1 MQKKTLLS
9 ACIALALSGQGWAA
23 DPGDAEGV
31 ASERKGSRI
40 SCPTNPDQLSPEQL
54 KTLPSECSD
63 THDNKLFSW
72 IAVGATAL
80 FTTFAATELNNNDG
94 HHAHTSDTP
103 PSPPDDDNG
112 DDIPDGGGVT
122 PVKNVPVTFNN
133 AVIWDKDAG
142 TLQIRNATFTYA
154 ENPDGSYTLTSK
166 DGRTTIVQSW
176 QVHESTNTVVFTGKN
191 AGGDLLWSY
200 DDTGQIIVTKLNGV
214 VVDGER
220 GSHITIN
227 DATIIDQGGNTALN
241 GGTVLRVDGNNIVL
255 NNEGK
260 TVAIGEGSIV
270 GILTGDNITI
280 NNDGDTVVAGGT
292 AVIVNGDNASL
303 YNIGDADVS
312 AGGTGS
318 VINGDGAY
326 VVNQG
331 NMTIDGENSIG
342 SKIVG
347 DDATVKQSG
356 DLYVSGGARGIEIA
370 GDRMKLGNTGNI
382 TVVNTNSIGVAIEGN
397 DAIFANVGNI
407 NVSDSAVGVSVT
419 GNSGRLSLAGDV
431 LVGDFSTGLNITGNN
446 NSVTLATNELNVTGQ
461 QATGVNLTG
470 DGNTV
475 DITGNILVDK
485 DQKTDN
491 AVDYFF
497 APSTGVSVQGDNNNL
512 TLDGSLTVIADSELT
527 THTYSEIDGS
537 QENISGI
544 IISGDN
550 NNINITGGIHLVGEE
565 AQLSDGSI
573 PASQRTSFGQT
584 PLIGVDGHSS
594 VYLDGDSSVSGAFP
608 VGYYNIINLSHGASL
623 EIGGHATFSSQDVD
637 VYNHYFMDTPAII
650 AVQSGSLLKNEGSV
664 SVQNIGF
671 VEVRDRNSIAINNG
685 DITLLQYDYSTPA
698 SSSQE
703 PGASVFFSE
712 DNSSA
717 INNGIITAK
726 VMDQYSVTNMISS
739 ENISYD
745 FVFNN
750 HVLSM
755 TGMTAGNSGSVYND
769 STGLIDMYGRGNVG
783 MLAISNSTASNAG
796 QIKLDT
802 LWVDAEDTTQR
813 QGNLRS
819 NTAID
824 YGVGMATGSDTY
836 SGPGMNATAINQ
848 QSGSI
853 TIYNAGA
860 GMAAY
865 GYGNTVINQGEIN
878 LEKNENYDDSI
889 GQNKLVGMAV
899 YDSGTAIN
907 DRTGIININAEAGQ
921 AFYNDGTGFI
931 INYGTIC
938 TFGTCQNSSDY
949 VDPNHAIS
957 DVLSD
962 GDILSHDKQ
971 TVSLTNS
978 TLIEGEVT
986 NAGKVSNG
994 FIMIDNGGELKNQT
1008 TGTINTNIKINSGG
1022 VLTNDGTLNT
1032 VEMTGGTFNNNGTLN
1047 STVTLDQ
1054 SSDAVL
1060 NNTGSLSTLQLK
1072 DGTVNNSGISTAR
1085 VNAQG
1090 DAVFNNLV
1098 GGEARKGA
1106 ILYNSAVINNEG
1118 TWKLGYQN
1126 EGNNAGT
1133 LDIDD
1138 QSVFNNRGSLILDNS
1153 KNAIRFQGANADATL
1168 YNTGEMRL
1176 DTAMGNGAIHY
1187 DSGAS
1192 QFINNGQ
1199 VDAKVTIAVS
1209 TADATEDNAFFW
1221 NQENGVINFDHDG
1234 TSAVTFT
1241 HNNFVAQND
1250 GTMNVSGN
1258 NAVAMEGDKNAQLV
1272 NNGTLNLG
1280 TEGTADSGMVG
1291 MQLNANATADAVIE
1305 NNGTINIFANDS
1317 FAFSV
1322 LGTEGHVVNNGTVVI
1337 ADGVTGSGLIK
1348 QGNGVNVEGV
1358 NGNNGN
1364 NTEVHYGDYALPD
1377 VPNTATASAASDNH
1391 LANSGMNNLS
1401 GYVVGTN
1408 PDGSAGT
1415 LMVNNASMYGVG
1427 INTGFAAGTADTT
1440 VTFDNVVKG
1449 SNLSNAD
1456 AITSTSIV
1464 WTATGSTDASGNV
1477 DVTMSKKAYTDV
1489 ATDSSVN
1496 DVAKALDAGYTN
1508 NELYTSLNV
1517 GTTAELNSALKQI
1530 SGSQA
1535 TTVFREARVLSNRFS
1550 MLADAA
1556 PKMGNDLAFN
1566 VVAKGDPRAELDNNA
1581 EYDMMAL
1588 RKTLNLSEHQTM
1600 SLEYGI
1606 ARLDGKGAQNAG
1618 DNGVTG
1624 GYSQF
1629 FGLKHQLA
1637 FENGMSWN
1645 NALRYDIHQLDSS
1658 RSVAYGDVS
1667 KTADTSVKQQYLELR
1682 SEGGKTFELHE
1693 GVNMTPYAGVKLR
1706 HTLEGSYQERN
1717 AGDFNL
1723 NMNSGSETAV
1733 DSIVGL
1739 KLNYAGKDGWS
1750 ANATLEGGPN
1760 LSYSKS
1766 QRTASLA
1773 GAGNHHFNVDD
1784 GQKGS
1789 GINSLASVGVKFGS
1803 KERSLVLDAYHW
1815 KEDGISDK
1823 GVMLSVKKTF

>member
-31 ASERKGSRI
+31 ARERKGSRI
-40 SCPTNPDQLSPEQL
+40 SCPTNPDKLSPEQL
-54 KTLPSECSD
+54 KTLPSECSE

-94 HHAHTSDTP
+94 HHAHTTDTP

-112 DDIPDGGGVT
+112 DDIPDDGGVT
-122 PVKNVPVTFNN
+122 PVKNDPVTFNN

-241 GGTVLRVDGNNIVL
+241 GGTVLRIDGNNIVL

-260 TVAIGEGSIV
+260 TVAIGEGSVV

-303 YNIGDADVS
+303 YNIGDVDVS

-318 VINGDGAY
+318 VINGDGAH

-331 NMTIDGENSIG
+331 NMTVDGENSIG

-623 EIGGHATFSSQDVD
+623 EIGEHATFSSQDVD
-637 VYNHYFMDTPAII
+637 AYNHYFMDTPAII

-712 DNSSA
+712 DGSSA

-726 VMDQYSVTNMISS
+726 VMEQYSVTNMISS

-938 TFGTCQNSSDY
+938 TFGTCQNSNEY

-1032 VEMTGGTFNNNGTLN
+1032 VEMTGGIFNNNGTLN

-1118 TWKLGYQN
+1118 T
-1126 EGNNAGT
+1126 
-1133 LDIDD
+1133 
-1138 QSVFNNRGSLILDNS
+1138 
-1153 KNAIRFQGANADATL
+1153 
-1168 YNTGEMRL
+1168 
-1176 DTAMGNGAIHY
+1176 
-1187 DSGAS
+1187 
-1192 QFINNGQ
+1192 
-1199 VDAKVTIAVS
+1199 
-1209 TADATEDNAFFW
+1209 
-1221 NQENGVINFDHDG
+1221 
-1234 TSAVTFT
+1234 
-1241 HNNFVAQND
+1241 
-1250 GTMNVSGN
+1250 
-1258 NAVAMEGDKNAQLV
+1258 
-1272 NNGTLNLG
+1272 
-1280 TEGTADSGMVG
+1280 
-1291 MQLNANATADAVIE
+1291 
-1305 NNGTINIFANDS
+1305 
-1317 FAFSV
+1317 
-1322 LGTEGHVVNNGTVVI
+1322 
-1337 ADGVTGSGLIK
+1337 
-1348 QGNGVNVEGV
+1348 
-1358 NGNNGN
+1358 
-1364 NTEVHYGDYALPD
+1364 
-1377 VPNTATASAASDNH
+1377 
-1391 LANSGMNNLS
+1391 
-1401 GYVVGTN
+1401 
-1408 PDGSAGT
+1408 
-1415 LMVNNASMYGVG
+1415 
-1427 INTGFAAGTADTT
+1427 
-1440 VTFDNVVKG
+1440 
-1449 SNLSNAD
+1449 
-1456 AITSTSIV
+1456 
-1464 WTATGSTDASGNV
+1464 
-1477 DVTMSKKAYTDV
+1477 
-1489 ATDSSVN
+1489 
-1496 DVAKALDAGYTN
+1496 
-1508 NELYTSLNV
+1508 
-1517 GTTAELNSALKQI
+1517 
-1530 SGSQA
+1530 
-1535 TTVFREARVLSNRFS
+1535 
-1550 MLADAA
+1550 
-1556 PKMGNDLAFN
+1556 
-1566 VVAKGDPRAELDNNA
+1566 
-1581 EYDMMAL
+1581 
-1588 RKTLNLSEHQTM
+1588 
-1600 SLEYGI
+1600 
-1606 ARLDGKGAQNAG
+1606 
-1618 DNGVTG
+1618 
-1624 GYSQF
+1624 
-1629 FGLKHQLA
+1629 
-1637 FENGMSWN
+1637 
-1645 NALRYDIHQLDSS
+1645 
-1658 RSVAYGDVS
+1658 
-1667 KTADTSVKQQYLELR
+1667 
-1682 SEGGKTFELHE
+1682 
-1693 GVNMTPYAGVKLR
+1693 
-1706 HTLEGSYQERN
+1706 
-1717 AGDFNL
+1717 
-1723 NMNSGSETAV
+1723 
-1733 DSIVGL
+1733 
-1739 KLNYAGKDGWS
+1739 
-1750 ANATLEGGPN
+1750 
-1760 LSYSKS
+1760 
-1766 QRTASLA
+1766 
-1773 GAGNHHFNVDD
+1773 
-1784 GQKGS
+1784 
-1789 GINSLASVGVKFGS
+1789 
-1803 KERSLVLDAYHW
+1803 
-1815 KEDGISDK
+1815 
-1823 GVMLSVKKTF
+1823 